1 MPKFVLAYRTPNGYR
16 PGGPAVMDA
25 WTEWFQNIDN
35 DLVDYGNPV
44 FERTTLGTIG
54 DNTNLGGYS
63 IVTAADLE
71 AATAIARGCPALTE
85 GGGVEIG
92 LLTEL
97 DRS

>member
-1 MPKFVLAYRTPNGYR
+1 MA
-16 PGGPAVMDA
+16 A
-25 WTEWFQNIDN
+25 WTEWFQNIQRG
-35 DLVDYGNPV
+35 LVDFGNPV
-44 FERTTLGTIG
+44 FERTALGKTG

-63 IVTAADLE
+63 IVSADDLE
-71 AATAIARGCPALTE
+71 AATAIARGCPALNE